1 MGVKR
6 SALLAFSWAF
16 ALFGCGSDEGGELKT
31 PPAPKPAEV
40 SVQPDD
46 TVEPEEL
53 TLAAPGGDRDL
64 GEVLSAF
71 GRPVSTLLVMDTNH
85 SVMGRDGKVYDP
97 DGGLFTGKLRELY
110 PDGRPA
116 FESTYLEGIPHG
128 QQLRWHESGH
138 LGLDALFED
147 GKLVGV
153 KTRWWPDGRKREEEY
168 WSDGRFRGRRL
179 WDEDGRLVREELV
192 NF

>member
-16 ALFGCGSDEGGELKT
+16 ALFGCGSDEGGEVNT
-31 PPAPKPAEV
+31 PPVPKPAEV
-40 SVQPDD
+40 PVR
-46 TVEPEEL
+46 PEVAVDA
-53 TLAAPGGDRDL
+53 LAPIPGNDRDVSEIL
-64 GEVLSAF
+64 RDF
-71 GRPVSTLLVMDTNH
+71 GQPVSSLAVMDANQ
-85 SVMGRDGKVYDP
+85 SVMGKNGKVYQP
-97 DGGLFTGKLRELY
+97 GGGLFTGKLRELY

-116 FESTYLEGIPHG
+116 FESTYLEGLPHG

-138 LGLDALFED
+138 LALEVLFED
-147 GKLVGV
+147 GQLVGV
-153 KTRWWPDGRKREEEY
+153 KTRWWPDGRKRDEEY

-179 WDEDGRLVREELV
+179 WDEDGRLVREELI